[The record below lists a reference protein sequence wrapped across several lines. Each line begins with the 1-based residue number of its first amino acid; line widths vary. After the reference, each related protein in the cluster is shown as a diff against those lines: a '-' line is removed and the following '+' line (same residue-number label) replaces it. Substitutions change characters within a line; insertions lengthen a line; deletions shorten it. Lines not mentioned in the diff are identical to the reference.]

1 MSDDR
6 EVVESPVQQGAAEE
20 IAYDLTITPWGSEPT
35 NVTVAAFDI
44 TQGAYADVSSDVLTT
59 EAAGIS
65 GDVITLP
72 VLSGLTAGKRY
83 RVEVEFETADGH
95 VLEAYLVVEAER

>member
-6 EVVESPVQQGAAEE
+6 KVVESPIQQGADEE
-20 IAYDLTITPWGSEPT
+20 IAYQLTTTPWGSTPT

-44 TQGAYADVSSDVLTT
+44 TEGAYADVSSDVLTT
-59 EAAGIS
+59 EAASIY

-83 RVEVEFETADGH
+83 RVAIEFETSDGH
-95 VLEAYLVVEAER
+95 VLEAYLIVEAER